1 MSEFWYNNFRV
12 VGGCIIKKKFVIFIS
27 VTLGLSILILIGLF
41 ISLYLNQSFK
51 ITNFKKIIEIPYNST
66 FANNQGDACYGNV
79 FKCDPVSIIQEGD
92 VDTSKIGEYIIHYTY
107 KFADKTITKEQTV
120 RVKDYDK
127 PVIEVIDDNFA
138 ICPNSKYT
146 NFKVTA
152 YDDYDGDLTDK
163 VKQFIDNKQVVFQ
176 VDDSSNNRTE
186 VRKDLT
192 LIDDEK
198 PVLTLNGDAN
208 IYLKI
213 NEKYTELGAKAMDNC
228 DGDLTEYIQKTGK
241 VYNTIPGEYDITY
254 EVIDSSGNK
263 ASIVRKVFVYQEQNT
278 ENPTAKS
285 IYLTFDDGPSAYT
298 SKLLDVLKK
307 YNVKATFFVTGY
319 GLSKGYDD
327 VILRAYQEGHT
338 IGLHTDT
345 HEYSIYKNID
355 TYFND
360 LYTIQE
366 KVKNIT
372 GYTSTII
379 RFPGGSSNTISKNY
393 SKGIMSTLTKEVVNR
408 GYRYHD
414 WNVDSNDAGG
424 ANTASAVYNNVIRG
438 LSSSRVNMV
447 LMHDIKSQ
455 TRDALRDI
463 IRYAKNNGFTFAT
476 ITTSTAMV
484 RHGVNKCR

>member
-1 MSEFWYNNFRV
+1 
-12 VGGCIIKKKFVIFIS
+12 
-27 VTLGLSILILIGLF
+27 
-41 ISLYLNQSFK
+41 
-51 ITNFKKIIEIPYNST
+51 
-66 FANNQGDACYGNV
+66 
-79 FKCDPVSIIQEGD
+79 
-92 VDTSKIGEYIIHYTY
+92 
-107 KFADKTITKEQTV
+107 
-120 RVKDYDK
+120 
-127 PVIEVIDDNFA
+127 
-138 ICPNSKYT
+138 
-146 NFKVTA
+146 
-152 YDDYDGDLTDK
+152 
-163 VKQFIDNKQVVFQ
+163 
-176 VDDSSNNRTE
+176 
-186 VRKDLT
+186 
-192 LIDDEK
+192 
-198 PVLTLNGDAN
+198 
-208 IYLKI
+208 
-213 NEKYTELGAKAMDNC
+213 MDNC

-254 EVIDSSGNK
+254 EVVDSSGNK

-379 RFPGGSSNTISKNY
+379 RFPGGSSNTVSRSYDNGSK
-393 SKGIMSTLTKEVVNR
+393 IMSQLVKAVEAKGFT
-408 GYRYHD
+408 YFD
-414 WNVDSNDAGG
+414 WNVSSGDAGE
-424 ANTASAVYNNVIRG
+424 
-438 LSSSRVNMV
+438 
-447 LMHDIKSQ
+447 
-455 TRDALRDI
+455 
-463 IRYAKNNGFTFAT
+463 
-476 ITTSTAMV
+476 TTSTTKV
-484 RHGVNKCR
+484 FSNVISGLGKHNYSIVLQHDTKGYSVNAVEDIIKYALSKGYTFKPLTTTSPTAHHHLNN